1 MSGVNSVKRLVFSI
15 FIAFFS
21 TFLCFVLLYFS
32 KGSIAYANG
41 VNSQSKEFVQRIEQN
56 LGLDKPLL
64 EQYKIWLFKALKG
77 DLGVS
82 FLSGESVLKL
92 IKERIFNTFI
102 LGFNALMLLFL
113 LSVFLA
119 LLGYYY
125 KESFI
130 DKIIT
135 FLAFNFFAL
144 PPFVLALL
152 FVLIFGIFWKI
163 LPVMGSSDIG
173 FEDDFLNRLEHLILP
188 VLVLV
193 LSHLALF
200 LRIARNFINE
210 SFSQI
215 FIQNLYARAL
225 REKDIYFLVL
235 KYSLSPIVAYFG
247 GSALSFMM
255 GTYVVESVF
264 AYEGLGSLLFKSI
277 IFKDYPVVLALIF
290 FSVLLAAFFTFLS
303 DIVARILNPRL
314 RRLDFV

>member
-1 MSGVNSVKRLVFSI
+1 MLKRLVFSI
-15 FIAFFS
+15 VVAFFS
-21 TFLCFVLLYFS
+21 TFLCFVLLHFS

-64 EQYKIWLFKALKG
+64 GQYKIWLFKALKG

-92 IKERIFNTFI
+92 IKERIFNTYI
-102 LGFNALMLLFL
+102 LGFSALMLLFL

-119 LLGYYY
+119 LLGYSY

>member
-1 MSGVNSVKRLVFSI
+1 MLKRLVFSI
-15 FIAFFS
+15 VVAFFS

-64 EQYKIWLFKALKG
+64 EQYKIWLFKTLKG

-102 LGFNALMLLFL
+102 LGFSALMLLFL

-277 IFKDYPVVLALIF
+277 IFKDYPVVLAVIF

>member
-1 MSGVNSVKRLVFSI
+1 MLKRLVFSI

-21 TFLCFVLLYFS
+21 TFLCFVLLHFS
-32 KGSIAYANG
+32 KGSVAYANG

-64 EQYKIWLFKALKG
+64 EQYKIWLFKALRG

-102 LGFNALMLLFL
+102 LGFSALMLLFL

-290 FSVLLAAFFTFLS
+290 FSVLLVAFFTFLS

>member
-1 MSGVNSVKRLVFSI
+1 MLKRLVFSI

-102 LGFNALMLLFL
+102 LGFSALMFLFL

>member
-1 MSGVNSVKRLVFSI
+1 MLKRLVFSI

-21 TFLCFVLLYFS
+21 TFLCFVLLHFS

-41 VNSQSKEFVQRIEQN
+41 INSQSKEFIQRIEQN

-102 LGFNALMLLFL
+102 LGFGALMLLFL

-163 LPVMGSSDIG
+163 LPVIGSSDIG

>member
-1 MSGVNSVKRLVFSI
+1 MLKRLVFSI

-41 VNSQSKEFVQRIEQN
+41 VNLQSKEFVQRIEQN

>member
-1 MSGVNSVKRLVFSI
+1 MLKRLVFSI

-21 TFLCFVLLYFS
+21 TFLCFVLLHFS

-102 LGFNALMLLFL
+102 LGFSALMLLFL

>member
-1 MSGVNSVKRLVFSI
+1 MLKRLVFSI
-15 FIAFFS
+15 VVAFFS
-21 TFLCFVLLYFS
+21 TFLCFVLLHFS

-102 LGFNALMLLFL
+102 LGFSALMLLFL

-119 LLGYYY
+119 LLGYSY

-152 FVLIFGIFWKI
+152 FVLIFGIFWQV
-163 LPVMGSSDIG
+163 LPITGTSDIG
-173 FEDDFLNRLEHLILP
+173 LEDDFFNRLKHLILP

-210 SFSQI
+210 TFSQI
-215 FIQNLYARAL
+215 FVQNLYARAL

-235 KYSLSPIVAYFG
+235 RYSLSPIIAYFG

-264 AYEGLGSLLFKSI
+264 AYEGLGSLLFESI
-277 IFKDYPVVLALIF
+277 LFKDFPMALALIF

-303 DIVARILNPRL
+303 DVFAWILNPRL
-314 RRLDFV
+314 KRLKFV

>member
-1 MSGVNSVKRLVFSI
+1 MLKRLVFSI

-82 FLSGESVLKL
+82 FLCGESVLKL

-235 KYSLSPIVAYFG
+235 RYSLSPIIAYFG

>member
-1 MSGVNSVKRLVFSI
+1 MLKRLVFSI

-21 TFLCFVLLYFS
+21 TFLCFVLLHFS

-56 LGLDKPLL
+56 LGFDKPLL

-102 LGFNALMLLFL
+102 LGFSALMLLFL

-264 AYEGLGSLLFKSI
+264 AYKGLGSLLFKSI
-277 IFKDYPVVLALIF
+277 IFKDYPIVLALIF

>member
-1 MSGVNSVKRLVFSI
+1 MLKRLVFSI

-21 TFLCFVLLYFS
+21 TFLCFVLLHFS

-41 VNSQSKEFVQRIEQN
+41 VNSQSKEFIQRIEQN

-102 LGFNALMLLFL
+102 LGFGALMLLFL

-119 LLGYYY
+119 LLGYSY

-135 FLAFNFFAL
+135 FLAFNFFTL

-152 FVLIFGIFWKI
+152 FVLVFGIFWKI

-235 KYSLSPIVAYFG
+235 RYSLSPIIAYFG

>member
-1 MSGVNSVKRLVFSI
+1 MLKRLVFSI

-21 TFLCFVLLYFS
+21 TFLCFVLLHFS

-41 VNSQSKEFVQRIEQN
+41 VNSQSKEFIQRIEQN
-56 LGLDKPLL
+56 LGLNKPLL

-102 LGFNALMLLFL
+102 LGFGALMLLFL

-163 LPVMGSSDIG
+163 LPVIGSSDIG

>member
-1 MSGVNSVKRLVFSI
+1 MLKRLVFSI
-15 FIAFFS
+15 VVAFFS

-102 LGFNALMLLFL
+102 LGFSALMLLFL

-119 LLGYYY
+119 LLGYSY

-255 GTYVVESVF
+255 GSYVVESVF

>member
-1 MSGVNSVKRLVFSI
+1 MLKRLVFSI

-21 TFLCFVLLYFS
+21 TFLCFVLLHFS
-32 KGSIAYANG
+32 KGSVAYANG

-102 LGFNALMLLFL
+102 LGFSALMLLFL

-125 KESFI
+125 KESSI

-247 GSALSFMM
+247 GNALSFMM

>member
-1 MSGVNSVKRLVFSI
+1 MLKRLVFSI

-21 TFLCFVLLYFS
+21 TFLCFVLLHFS

-41 VNSQSKEFVQRIEQN
+41 VNSQSKEFIQRIEQN

-64 EQYKIWLFKALKG
+64 EQYKIWLFRALKG

-102 LGFNALMLLFL
+102 LGFGALMLLFL

-119 LLGYYY
+119 LLGYSY

>member
-1 MSGVNSVKRLVFSI
+1 
-15 FIAFFS
+15 
-21 TFLCFVLLYFS
+21 
-32 KGSIAYANG
+32 
-41 VNSQSKEFVQRIEQN
+41 QSKEFVQRIEQN

-102 LGFNALMLLFL
+102 LGFSALMLLFL

-119 LLGYYY
+119 LLGYSY

-135 FLAFNFFAL
+135 FLAFNFFVL

>member
-1 MSGVNSVKRLVFSI
+1 MLKRLVFSI

-102 LGFNALMLLFL
+102 LGFSALMLLFL

-144 PPFVLALL
+144 PPFVLVLL

-255 GTYVVESVF
+255 GTYVIESVF

>member
-1 MSGVNSVKRLVFSI
+1 MLKRLVFSI

-102 LGFNALMLLFL
+102 LGFSALMLLFL

-188 VLVLV
+188 VLVLI

>member
-1 MSGVNSVKRLVFSI
+1 MLKRLVFSI

-21 TFLCFVLLYFS
+21 TFLCFVLLHFS

-102 LGFNALMLLFL
+102 LGFSALMLLFL

-247 GSALSFMM
+247 GSVLSFMM

-290 FSVLLAAFFTFLS
+290 FSVLLATFFTFLS

>member
-1 MSGVNSVKRLVFSI
+1 MLKRLVFSI

-21 TFLCFVLLYFS
+21 TFLCFVLLHFS

-41 VNSQSKEFVQRIEQN
+41 VNSQSKEFIQRIEQN

-102 LGFNALMLLFL
+102 LGFGALMLLFL

-144 PPFVLALL
+144 PSFVLALL

-163 LPVMGSSDIG
+163 LPVIGSSDIG

>member
-1 MSGVNSVKRLVFSI
+1 MLKRLVFSI

-41 VNSQSKEFVQRIEQN
+41 VNSQSKEFVQRIGQN

-102 LGFNALMLLFL
+102 LGFSALMLLFL

-255 GTYVVESVF
+255 GTYVIESVF

>member
-1 MSGVNSVKRLVFSI
+1 MLKRLVFSI
-15 FIAFFS
+15 VVAFFS

-32 KGSIAYANG
+32 KGSIAYTNG

-173 FEDDFLNRLEHLILP
+173 FEDDFLNRLEHLVLP

>member
-1 MSGVNSVKRLVFSI
+1 MLKRLVFSI
-15 FIAFFS
+15 VVAFFS

-102 LGFNALMLLFL
+102 LGFSALMLLFL

-277 IFKDYPVVLALIF
+277 IFKDYPVVLVLIF

>member
-1 MSGVNSVKRLVFSI
+1 MLKRLVFSI

-77 DLGVS
+77 DLEVS
-82 FLSGESVLKL
+82 FLCGESVLKL

>member
-1 MSGVNSVKRLVFSI
+1 MLKRLVFSI

-102 LGFNALMLLFL
+102 LGFSALMLLFL

-152 FVLIFGIFWKI
+152 FVLIFGIFWQV
-163 LPVMGSSDIG
+163 LPITGTSDIG
-173 FEDDFLNRLEHLILP
+173 FEDDFFNRLKHLILP
-188 VLVLV
+188 VLVFV

-210 SFSQI
+210 TFSQI
-215 FIQNLYARAL
+215 FVQNLYARAL

-235 KYSLSPIVAYFG
+235 RYSLSPIIAYFG

-264 AYEGLGSLLFKSI
+264 AYEGLGSLLFESI
-277 IFKDYPVVLALIF
+277 LFKDFPMALALIF

-303 DIVARILNPRL
+303 DVFAWILNPRL
-314 RRLDFV
+314 KRLKFV

>member
-1 MSGVNSVKRLVFSI
+1 MLKRLVFSI

-21 TFLCFVLLYFS
+21 TFLCFVLLHFS

-41 VNSQSKEFVQRIEQN
+41 VNSQSKEFIQRIEQN

-102 LGFNALMLLFL
+102 LGFSALMLLFL

>member
-1 MSGVNSVKRLVFSI
+1 MLKRLVFSI

-32 KGSIAYANG
+32 KGSVAYTNK
-41 VNSQSKEFVQRIEQN
+41 VNSQSKELVQRIEAN

-64 EQYKIWLFKALKG
+64 EQYQIWLFKALKG
-77 DLGVS
+77 DLSVS

-92 IKERIFNTFI
+92 IKERMANTLI
-102 LGFNALMLLFL
+102 LSLSALVLLFL

-130 DKIIT
+130 DKLIT

-144 PPFVLALL
+144 PPFVLALF
-152 FVLIFGIFWKI
+152 FVLIFGIFWQV
-163 LPVMGSSDIG
+163 LPITGTSDIG
-173 FEDDFLNRLEHLILP
+173 FEDDFFNRLKHLILP

-210 SFSQI
+210 TFSQI
-215 FIQNLYARAL
+215 FVQNLYARAL

-235 KYSLSPIVAYFG
+235 RYSLSPIIAYFG

-264 AYEGLGSLLFKSI
+264 AYEGLGSLLFESI
-277 IFKDYPVVLALIF
+277 LFKDFPMALALIF

-303 DIVARILNPRL
+303 DVFAWILNPRL
-314 RRLDFV
+314 KRLKFV

>member
-1 MSGVNSVKRLVFSI
+1 MLKRLVFSI

-41 VNSQSKEFVQRIEQN
+41 VNSQNKEFVQRIEQN

-102 LGFNALMLLFL
+102 LGFSALMLLFL

-119 LLGYYY
+119 LLGYSY

-135 FLAFNFFAL
+135 FLAFNFFTL

-152 FVLIFGIFWKI
+152 FVLVFGIFWKI

>member
-1 MSGVNSVKRLVFSI
+1 MLKRLVFSI

-102 LGFNALMLLFL
+102 LGFSALMLLFL

-119 LLGYYY
+119 LLGYSY

-135 FLAFNFFAL
+135 FLAFNFFTL

-152 FVLIFGIFWKI
+152 FVLVFGIFWKI
-163 LPVMGSSDIG
+163 LPVIGSSDIG

-235 KYSLSPIVAYFG
+235 RYSLSPIIAYFG

>member
-1 MSGVNSVKRLVFSI
+1 MLKRLVFSI
-15 FIAFFS
+15 VVAFFS

-56 LGLDKPLL
+56 LGLDKPFL

-102 LGFNALMLLFL
+102 LGFSALMLLFL

>member
-1 MSGVNSVKRLVFSI
+1 MLKRLVFSI

-102 LGFNALMLLFL
+102 LGFSALMLLFL

-173 FEDDFLNRLEHLILP
+173 FEDDFLNRLERLILP

-255 GTYVVESVF
+255 GTYVIESVF

>member
-1 MSGVNSVKRLVFSI
+1 MLKRLVFSI
-15 FIAFFS
+15 VVAFFS
-21 TFLCFVLLYFS
+21 TFLCFVLLHFS

-102 LGFNALMLLFL
+102 LGFSALMLLFL

-119 LLGYYY
+119 LLGYSY

-135 FLAFNFFAL
+135 FLAFNFFVL
-144 PPFVLALL
+144 SPFVLALL

>member
-1 MSGVNSVKRLVFSI
+1 MLKRLVFSI

-41 VNSQSKEFVQRIEQN
+41 VNSQSKEFVQRIEAN

-64 EQYKIWLFKALKG
+64 EQYQIWLFKALKG
-77 DLGVS
+77 DLSVS

-92 IKERIFNTFI
+92 IKERMANTLI
-102 LGFNALMLLFL
+102 LSLSALVLLFL

-130 DKIIT
+130 DKLIT

-144 PPFVLALL
+144 PPFVLALF
-152 FVLIFGIFWKI
+152 FVLIFGIFWQV
-163 LPVMGSSDIG
+163 LPITGTSDIG

-210 SFSQI
+210 TFSQI
-215 FIQNLYARAL
+215 FVQNLYARAL

-235 KYSLSPIVAYFG
+235 RYSLSPIIAYFG

-264 AYEGLGSLLFKSI
+264 AYEGLGSLLFESI
-277 IFKDYPVVLALIF
+277 LFKDFPMALALIF

-303 DIVARILNPRL
+303 DVFAWILNPRL
-314 RRLDFV
+314 KRLKFV

>member
-1 MSGVNSVKRLVFSI
+1 MLKRLVFSI

-21 TFLCFVLLYFS
+21 TFLCFVLLHFS

-41 VNSQSKEFVQRIEQN
+41 VNSQSKEFIQRIEQN

-102 LGFNALMLLFL
+102 LGFGALMLLFL

-247 GSALSFMM
+247 ASALSFMM

-264 AYEGLGSLLFKSI
+264 AYDGLGSLLFKSI
-277 IFKDYPVVLALIF
+277 IFKDYPIVLALIF

>member
-1 MSGVNSVKRLVFSI
+1 MLKRLVFSI

-21 TFLCFVLLYFS
+21 TFLCFVLLHFS

-56 LGLDKPLL
+56 LGLDKLLL

-102 LGFNALMLLFL
+102 LGFSALMLLFL

-119 LLGYYY
+119 LLGYSY

>member
-1 MSGVNSVKRLVFSI
+1 MLKRLVFSI
-15 FIAFFS
+15 VVAFFS
-21 TFLCFVLLYFS
+21 TFLCFVLLHFS

-102 LGFNALMLLFL
+102 LGFSALMLLFL

-119 LLGYYY
+119 LLGYSY

-303 DIVARILNPRL
+303 DVFAWILNPRL

>member
-1 MSGVNSVKRLVFSI
+1 MLKRLVFSI

-21 TFLCFVLLYFS
+21 TFLCFVLLHFS

-77 DLGVS
+77 DLRVS

-102 LGFNALMLLFL
+102 LGFSALMLLFL

-264 AYEGLGSLLFKSI
+264 AYKGLGSLLFKSI
-277 IFKDYPVVLALIF
+277 IFKDYPIVLALIF

>member
-1 MSGVNSVKRLVFSI
+1 MLKRLVFSI

-21 TFLCFVLLYFS
+21 TFLCFVLLHFS
-32 KGSIAYANG
+32 KGSVAYANG

-64 EQYKIWLFKALKG
+64 EQYKIWLFKILKG

-92 IKERIFNTFI
+92 IKERIFNTLT
-102 LGFNALMLLFL
+102 LGFSALMLLFL

-119 LLGYYY
+119 LLGYSY

-163 LPVMGSSDIG
+163 LPVIGSSDIG

-247 GSALSFMM
+247 GNALSFMM

-277 IFKDYPVVLALIF
+277 IFKDYPVLLALIF

>member
-1 MSGVNSVKRLVFSI
+1 MLKRLVFSI

-21 TFLCFVLLYFS
+21 TFLCFVLLHFS

-102 LGFNALMLLFL
+102 LGFSALMLLFL

-119 LLGYYY
+119 LLGYYC

-264 AYEGLGSLLFKSI
+264 AYKGLGSLLFKSI
-277 IFKDYPVVLALIF
+277 IFKDYPIVLALIF